1 MTHSLLMD
9 ARVSELAVVCWCIV
23 AAIVAVVRPL
33 GARGRRR
40 VMGGGLVL
48 AVAALATTQLP
59 DAGLGG
65 AARNLMPALFVLAA
79 YWLAGGFFVGP
90 QPRLEQRL
98 LSIDHYL
105 LAPLRLETR
114 PGSGSRWGLEVLE
127 AAYFS
132 VYALLPLGAWTAF
145 AQGGSESVDIYWTVV
160 FLSEA
165 SCYIALAWLQTRP
178 PRALE
183 PWAASIRERSFF
195 RQANEVVLSHGSHHM
210 NTLPSGHAA
219 GAVAV
224 ALALASLHV
233 PTAPFFGVA
242 AVAICVATVVGR
254 YHFLVD
260 TVAGVAVAVGWW
272 DRQHRRQVAVGAGRS
287 LPVASALGYSSR
299 FVTGARGAAA
309 MRHIH
314 LSVRSWLSGRAPPS
328 HGGGHWF
335 ESSTAHHLN
344 DCGGRI
350 YKEA

>member
-1 MTHSLLMD
+1 MPAS
-9 ARVSELAVVCWCIV
+9 
-23 AAIVAVVRPL
+23 
-33 GARGRRR
+33 
-40 VMGGGLVL
+40 
-48 AVAALATTQLP
+48 
-59 DAGLGG
+59 GG
-65 AARNLMPALFVLAA
+65 AARNVMPALFVLAA
-79 YWLAGGFFVGP
+79 YWLAGGYFVAP

-98 LSIDHYL
+98 PVDRPLSCS
-105 LAPLRLETR
+105 RR
-114 PGSGSRWGLEVLE
+114 CGSRRVSEPGSRWVLEVLE

-132 VYALLPLGAWTAF
+132 VYALLPLGAWAAW
-145 AQGGSESVDIYWTVV
+145 AQGGSVSVDVYWTVV

-183 PWAASIRERSFF
+183 PWAASLRERSIF
-195 RQANEVVLSHGSHHM
+195 RQANEVVLTHGSHHM

-224 ALALASLHV
+224 ALALWSLQA
-233 PTAPFFGVA
+233 PTAPLFGVA

-260 TVAGVAVAVGWW
+260 TVAGAAVAVGWW
-272 DRQHRRQVAVGAGRS
+272 WIVDGCRAGSGCAAPAPRVSRLAVAS
-287 LPVASALGYSSR
+287 LPVGSALGYSSK
-299 FVTGARGAAA
+299 FVTGARGAAVA
-309 MRHIH
+309 RHTH

-335 ESSTAHHLN
+335 ESSTAHHPN